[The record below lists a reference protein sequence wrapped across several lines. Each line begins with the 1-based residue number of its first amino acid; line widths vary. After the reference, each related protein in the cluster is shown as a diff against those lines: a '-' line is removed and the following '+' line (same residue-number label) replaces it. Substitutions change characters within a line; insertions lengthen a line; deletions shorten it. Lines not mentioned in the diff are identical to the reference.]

1 MAIVETVGGADSNSY
16 VTLAEAAAYFAAGNH
31 LESASWLSV
40 SLSNPQRE
48 ACLIQACR
56 DLNLLNYWGCI
67 VTQVQILKFPRI
79 YRNSFFAS
87 VIPERIK
94 QAQMEQALVYAK
106 SLLPTAEQGQSSR
119 QKAIADGVTS
129 MSLGDLSESY
139 SSTPFSS
146 IQSQNPAS
154 VFSTKVLQ
162 ILSGYIRTTFEIN
175 NPERFQNTFLPNSNR
190 SDMHLDNCCE
200 Y

>member
-1 MAIVETVGGADSNSY
+1 MAIVETIGGATSNSY
-16 VTLAEAAAYFAAGNH
+16 VTLVEAAAYFAAGNH
-31 LESASWLSV
+31 LESASWLSS
-40 SLSNPQRE
+40 SLSNEQRE

-67 VTQVQILKFPRI
+67 VTQVQVLKFPRV

-87 VIPERIK
+87 VIPDRVK

-106 SLLPTAEQGQSSR
+106 GLLPAAEQGQSSR
-119 QKAIADGVTS
+119 QKAIADGVAS

-139 SSTPFSS
+139 RANAFSS

-154 VFSTKVLQ
+154 VLSSKVLQ

-175 NPERFQNTFLPNSNR
+175 NPERFQNNFLSNSNR
-190 SDMHLDNCCE
+190 SDMYLDNCCE